1 MLTLAFS
8 VLLYFLPAIIGR
20 HKRDAAGIFLI
31 NLLLGWTVI
40 GWVIALIWACTSE
53 DYPQVRYI
61 HVPPA
66 PQRYC
71 CQCGSG
77 IAYYGAHFCT
87 ACGRAV

>member
-1 MLTLAFS
+1 MLHL
-8 VLLYFLPAIIGR
+8 VLGILLYFLPAIIGR
-20 HKRDAAGIFLI
+20 HKRDAAGIFLV

-40 GWVIALIWACTSE
+40 GWIIALIWACTSE
-53 DYPQVRYI
+53 NDPVRYV
-61 HVPPA
+61 HVSV

-77 IAYYGAHFCT
+77 IAYSGAHFCT